1 MTLKTIQFSCP
12 QCGEK
17 TFKFSAEQHAVSNMD
32 GAICSGCAHVLTK
45 DEIRIRL
52 SEMVSTD
59 SDIREKLIEKA
70 KSQFKSTLSGINR
83 NVFQKGRK
91 LP

>member
-17 TFKFSAEQHAVSNMD
+17 TFKFSAEQRAVSHMD
-32 GAICSGCAHVLTK
+32 GAICYRCAYVLTK
-45 DEIRIRL
+45 DKIRIKL
-52 SEMVSTD
+52 L
-59 SDIREKLIEKA
+59 IRGKLIEKA
-70 KSQFKSTLSGINR
+70 QSQLNSTLSGIDR